1 MLEAANRRQHVP
13 GMNKTWWILSDLI
26 LSDLANRY
34 FSVAHE
40 LVAARCSG
48 PSVNHSDDWFHRLSS
63 FRPAGPCG
71 TRPTGM
77 TWTHHPQFRL
87 TLIVGGLRR
96 TQAPALTRPGM
107 HGVSLLC
114 WLNMQDG
121 KINLKLNQSNLLNR
135 LIMRLRV
142 RERSCL
148 RSVHLVKRLHCE
160 LYFIFI
166 FEPGQPNSFPHNF
179 STHFTMERPIK
190 DNCNKCGIRF
200 SPSFHEL
207 I

>member
-1 MLEAANRRQHVP
+1 MLTLTQ
-13 GMNKTWWILSDLI
+13 
-26 LSDLANRY
+26 Y
-34 FSVAHE
+34 FS
-40 LVAARCSG
+40 LSYTS
-48 PSVNHSDDWFHRLSS
+48 SVLQHSQHASS
-63 FRPAGPCG
+63 WGF
-71 TRPTGM
+71 
-77 TWTHHPQFRL
+77 
-87 TLIVGGLRR
+87 VGLRCDVR
-96 TQAPALTRPGM
+96 TPPHSGACRRLARNSA
-107 HGVSLLC
+107 SLRR

-121 KINLKLNQSNLLNR
+121 KINFKLNQSNLLNQ
-135 LIMRLRV
+135 LIMRFRV
-142 RERSCL
+142 REQSCL

-166 FEPGQPNSFPHNF
+166 FEPRQPNSFPRNF